1 MIRWG
6 RGNSRGCCVVVPIG
20 CLFSVLLVVL
30 LSGAA
35 MAVLV

>member
-20 CLFSVLLVVL
+20 CLFSVLFVVL
-30 LSGAA
+30 ISGAA
-35 MAVLV
+35 MAALL